1 MNGWFSH
8 LTYRLMSMMRGQLIS
23 VIYTKVTTLPIS
35 GVNESAAM
43 TLMGTDV
50 QRIAESFEYL
60 IIEAVPN
67 AVQLAIAVYLLYLQL
82 GAVCV
87 VPVLVAISKYDF
99 DCVHSRN

>member
-23 VIYTKVTTLPIS
+23 VIYTKVTTLPTS

-50 QRIAESFEYL
+50 QRIAESFQFL
-60 IIEAVPN
+60 LVDVVPS
-67 AVQLAIAVYLLYLQL
+67 VIQLGIAVYLLYLQL

-87 VPVLVAISKYDF
+87 VPVLVAISESDF
-99 DCVHSRN
+99 VCIHPWG